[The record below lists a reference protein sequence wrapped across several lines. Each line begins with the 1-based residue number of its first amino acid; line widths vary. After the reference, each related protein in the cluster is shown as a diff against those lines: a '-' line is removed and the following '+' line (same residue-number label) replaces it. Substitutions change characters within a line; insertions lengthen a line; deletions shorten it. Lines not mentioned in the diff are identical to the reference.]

1 MKLIIQIPCLNEEK
15 TLPVTLA
22 DLPRSIPGVDA
33 IEVLVIDDGSTDR
46 TVEVAREHGVDHV
59 IRFGQNRGLAS
70 AFQAGLDESL
80 RLGADIIVNTD
91 ADNQY
96 KADYIAK
103 LIEPILRGDADM
115 VIGCRPIERIEDFS
129 WLKKRLQR
137 LGSWVVRQVSDTQVP
152 DATSG
157 FRAYSREAACRLNV
171 VSQYTYTLETLIQ
184 AGRENMPLA
193 FVNVETN
200 RKMRESRLFRSTPV
214 YVRRSLLTMF
224 RIYTMYRPL
233 RTFGTLGV
241 AVFGVGVV
249 LGLQW
254 TYYKVNDIGGSH
266 IPLAQ
271 LCVALLILG
280 FLCTLLGVMVDLT
293 QANRRLLEDILYR
306 QRKAETEKQPDAK
319 KEFPE
324 EVSL

>member
-1 MKLIIQIPCLNEEK
+1 LKLIIQIPCLNEEQ
-15 TLPVTLA
+15 TLPATLA
-22 DLPRSIPGVDA
+22 DLPRSIPGIDA
-33 IEVLVIDDGSTDR
+33 IEVLIIDDGSTDR
-46 TVEVAREHGVDHV
+46 TVAVAREHGVDHV
-59 IRFGQNRGLAS
+59 IRLGQNKGLAN
-70 AFQAGLDESL
+70 AFRAGLDEAL
-80 RLGADIIVNTD
+80 RQGADVIVNTD

-96 KADYIAK
+96 KAACIPA
-103 LIEPILRGDADM
+103 LIGPVLRGEADM
-115 VIGCRPIERIEDFS
+115 VIGCRPIEQIEDFS

-137 LGSWVVRQVSDTQVP
+137 LGSWVVRQVSDTRVP

-157 FRAYSREAACRLNV
+157 FRAYSREAAYRLNV

-193 FVNVETN
+193 FVEVGTN
-200 RKMRESRLFRSTPV
+200 PKTRESRLFGSMAA
-214 YVRRSLLTMF
+214 YIRRSLLTMF

-233 RTFGTLGV
+233 RTFGILGV
-241 AVFGVGVV
+241 AVFGVGVL

-254 TYYKVNDIGGSH
+254 FYYKVNDIGESH

-280 FLCTLLGVMVDLT
+280 FLCLLLGIMVDLT

-306 QRKAETEKQPDAK
+306 QRKAETEKQTK
-319 KEFPE
+319 KDIPE